1 MQLTLPRIEISV
13 SNQRLSLWHDTR
25 FVRDWPV
32 STSAFGIGFEEGSL
46 RTPIGGFVVREKIGD
61 GAPLGTIFKAR
72 EPVGIW
78 KKGDTTEGDL
88 VLTRILRLQGIEF
101 RNANTWDRYIYI
113 HGTNGE
119 RRIGRPASHGCI
131 RLRNRDMIELFD
143 LVDVGASVWIEV

>member
-1 MQLTLPRIEISV
+1 MQLALPRIEISV
-13 SNQRLSLWHDTR
+13 SNQRLGLWQDTR
-25 FVRDWPV
+25 LVREWPI

-46 RTPIGGFVVREKIGD
+46 RTPVGGFVIREKIGD

-78 KKGDTTEGDL
+78 REGDPTEGDL

-119 RRIGRPASHGCI
+119 NRIGRPASHGCV

-143 LVDVGASVWIEV
+143 LVGVGSLVWIEV